1 MKTLFFI
8 FLLLLSFAFSISAQT
23 NEERLIDEFS
33 YLDCGNFMMRMH
45 WIFLKSQESPDS
57 KIYVIYYG
65 GGSLRKR
72 NLWNK
77 KTKSLDKF
85 QLEYPHREDGLN
97 WAKAI
102 PLFLTTTAEYSEE
115 IRNSFK
121 DRIVLINGG
130 YQENI
135 ITEIWLVPKNV
146 ETPKP
151 TPTIDEKDIKFRK
164 DKPLKTPKYMDCYG
178 QYN

>member
-65 GGSLRKR
+65 RRYIRESV
-72 NLWNK
+72 WNK
-77 KTKSLDKF
+77 KTNTAVIKLK
-85 QLEYPHREDGLN
+85 YPHREDGLN
-97 WAKAI
+97 WAKSI
-102 PLFLTTTAEYSEE
+102 PYFLTWKPPYGTK
-115 IRNSFK
+115 IMVPK
-121 DRIVLINGG
+121 DKIILINGG
-130 YQENI
+130 FREDLGI
-135 ITEIWLVPKNV
+135 EIWLVSKDA
-146 ETPKP
+146 ELPKP
-151 TPTIDEKDIKFRK
+151 TPTIVEKDIIFTNRN
-164 DKPLKTPKYMDCYG
+164 PLKTPDHTQCYE
-178 QYN
+178 